1 MVMGSPGLIGLY
13 LTDAI
18 DCGLGSAKLA
28 NLIGF
33 FPEVKILNP
42 YLGSSFIAE
51 MSP

>member
-1 MVMGSPGLIGLY
+1 MGSPGLIGLY

-18 DCGLGSAKLA
+18 DRGLGYAKLT
-28 NLIGF
+28 NLIGC

-42 YLGSSFIAE
+42 YPGSPFIAE